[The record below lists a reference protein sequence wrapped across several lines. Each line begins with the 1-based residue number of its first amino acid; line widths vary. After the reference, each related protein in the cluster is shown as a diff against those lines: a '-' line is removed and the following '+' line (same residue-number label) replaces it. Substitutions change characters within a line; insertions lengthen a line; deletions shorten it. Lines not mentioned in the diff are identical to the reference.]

1 MHGPTFMANPLACA
15 VANASIELLLNS
27 PWQDNIARI
36 EKHFYC
42 ALSPLKE
49 NDKVADVRISL
60 LVK

>member
-36 EKHFYC
+36 ESFN
-42 ALSPLKE
+42 S
-49 NDKVADVRISL
+49 ISDCRQFIIRN
-60 LVK
+60 VKWWHGIE